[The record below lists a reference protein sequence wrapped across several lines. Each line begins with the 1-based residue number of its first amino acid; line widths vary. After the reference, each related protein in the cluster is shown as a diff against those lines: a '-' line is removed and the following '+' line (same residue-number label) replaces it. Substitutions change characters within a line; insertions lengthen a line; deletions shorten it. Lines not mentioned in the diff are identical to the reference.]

1 MTIDETRQLA
11 VEFERRINTIDPTTE
26 SVNKLD
32 TDTIY
37 SYLNQYQK
45 QYIQQLYIA
54 EGEAQSGTKPQIK
67 FSDISKNLIEHAA
80 LSEKVNINTTDEISD
95 FYRIPKNYYMYIRSN
110 SVVKGTYKNIT
121 EPSVVA
127 NQIVK
132 QDDVDQV
139 LLSYYNEGGILRSP
153 IVVLDQRYSNNVI
166 QIIHDKYTKVLGIEL
181 TYYRQPNEFNII
193 NNVCCELPYEC
204 FDDLV
209 SGAVDLYFGYKYRV
223 ALAQNNDRRRKRQP
237 EEQ

>member
-11 VEFERRINTIDPTTE
+11 VEFERRINAIDPTTE

-54 EGEAQSGTKPQIK
+54 EGQAESGTKPQIK
-67 FSDISKNLIEHAA
+67 FSDISKNLISHSR
-80 LSEKVNINTTDEISD
+80 LSKIDNIYTTDEISD
-95 FYRIPKNYYMYIRSN
+95 FFQIPGNYYMYIRSN
-110 SVVKGTYKNIT
+110 SIVKGTYKDIKDPN
-121 EPSVVA
+121 VVA

-166 QIIHDKYTKVLGIEL
+166 QIIHDKYTSILGCEL

-193 NNVCCELPYEC
+193 NNTCCELPYEC

-223 ALAQNNDRRRKRQP
+223 ALAQNDNRRHKRQP